1 MRIDAYTH
9 LFPPGGYMQRVMDL
23 VPDKGPVKR
32 WLNLPTLWDVEAR
45 LRMIDSF
52 GDYQQV
58 LANTM
63 PPIEIV
69 AGPEMTPELARMG
82 NDGFAELCRQRPDHF
97 PAFVATLPMNNA
109 EAAVAEVDRAISIG
123 ACGFQIFSNVAGKPL
138 DLPEFFPIF
147 ERIAYH
153 DAPIWL
159 HPARSA
165 NFSDYRSEAKSKYE
179 IWWTI
184 GWPYETSAAMSRIV
198 FSGMFDKLPGLKIIC
213 HHLGAMIPYFEGR
226 FGPGNDQLG
235 TRTDDED
242 YVALLHSL
250 KKRPIDYFRMFYADT
265 ALFGSAAGTRCGLSF
280 FGTDRVVFA
289 SDCPF
294 DPEGGYQFIRDTIQ
308 VLDELEVQESDRRKL
323 FEGNLR
329 TLIKL

>member
-1 MRIDAYTH
+1 MRLDAYTH
-9 LFPPGGYMQRVMDL
+9 LFPPGGYMQRLMDL

-45 LRMIDSF
+45 MRMVDSF

-63 PPIEIV
+63 PPVEV
-69 AGPEMTPELARMG
+69 VVGPDAAPDLVRQG
-82 NDGFAELCRQRPDHF
+82 NDGFAELIRQRPDHF
-97 PAFVATLPMNNA
+97 PAFIASLPMNNP
-109 EAAVAEVDRAISIG
+109 EAAVAEVDRAVAIG
-123 ACGFQIFSNVAGKPL
+123 ACGFQIFTNVAGRPL
-138 DLPEFFPIF
+138 DLPEFQPIF
-147 ERIAYH
+147 DRIVHH
-153 DAPIWL
+153 DVPIWL
-159 HPARSA
+159 HPARGA
-165 NFSDYRSEAKSKYE
+165 NFPDYRSESKSKYE

-184 GWPYETSAAMSRIV
+184 GWPYETSAAMSRLV
-198 FSGMFDKLPGLKIIC
+198 FSGLFDRLPEIKIIT

-235 TRTDDED
+235 TRTEDED

-250 KKRPIDYFRMFYADT
+250 KKRPIDYFHMFYGDT

-280 FGTDRVVFA
+280 FGADRVVFA

-294 DPEGGYQFIRDTIQ
+294 DPEGGYQFIRDTIR
-308 VLDELEVQESDRRKL
+308 VLDELEISETDRRKL

-329 TLIKL
+329 RLIRR